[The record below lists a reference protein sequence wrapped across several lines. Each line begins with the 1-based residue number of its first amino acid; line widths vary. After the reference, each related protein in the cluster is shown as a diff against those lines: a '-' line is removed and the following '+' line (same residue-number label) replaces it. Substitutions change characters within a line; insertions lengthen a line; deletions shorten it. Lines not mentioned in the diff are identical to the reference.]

1 MSAGSGAAIE
11 SCFIKM
17 RRQNKL
23 VGKIIL
29 ANFLEYGVE
38 NFVAFISDVEEL
50 PLYKRLVQ
58 EGIVIH
64 KPLPDAKILR
74 QKNDAALAKVGVIAK
89 VGRGVNFS
97 IYYTMREFSIE
108 YQTNDAKLPR
118 SMNSLKLTEE
128 ERKNVTG
135 LLNKLRRIS
144 TRNLMVHKILKGV
157 VEYQRDYFESNK
169 ELDLKP
175 LTRAKLARLISG
187 SEEGSHSCDF
197 IIDASRISR
206 AIHGLSL
213 ITPKGEEVPLRFFF
227 ASRRDMVKRCIRAIL
242 NKERKDICNGQFKK
256 PYTDGEL
263 RYKLKEEYDLLL
275 TRREVAYCRGGL
287 GVLPYLERNGYE
299 YRTLLANFSQIYPFT
314 TPSIESNAPMSPGVY
329 ELRLNGDVIEY
340 PTSYSQIFYIGSG
353 KNLRKRLLSHL
364 SSSNKNGGIKR
375 FAKEKRRVFRYLRVP
390 QGWAREEKRF
400 YNFFISTYGGS
411 PLCNR
416 VSPKGGQCINR
427 YTGRT

>member
-1 MSAGSGAAIE
+1 
-11 SCFIKM
+11 M

-74 QKNDAALAKVGVIAK
+74 QKNATALAKGGVIAK
-89 VGRGVNFS
+89 VGKGMNFC

-108 YQTNDAKLPR
+108 YQTNDEKLPR
-118 SMNSLKLTEE
+118 SMNNLKLTEE
-128 ERKNVTG
+128 ERNNITG

-144 TRNLMVHKILKGV
+144 TRNLMVHKILKGI

-242 NKERKDICNGQFKK
+242 NQERKDICNGQFKK
-256 PYTDGEL
+256 PHTDGEL
-263 RYKLKEEYDLLL
+263 RYKLKEEYYLLL
-275 TRREVAYCRGGL
+275 TRREVAYCRREL
-287 GVLPYLERNGYE
+287 GILPYLERNGYV
-299 YRTLLANFSQIYPFT
+299 YRSLAVNFSQIYPFT
-314 TPSIESNAPMSPGVY
+314 IPSVKNNAPACPGIY
-329 ELRLNGDVIEY
+329 ELRLNGEVIEY
-340 PTSYSQIFYIGSG
+340 PTYWCQIFYIGSG

-364 SSSNKNGGIKR
+364 SSNTKNGGIKR
-375 FAKEKRRVFRYLRVP
+375 FAKEKKCVFRYLRVP
-390 QGWAREEKRF
+390 QGWAQEEETF
-400 YNFFISTYGGS
+400 YSLFMSTYGDS
-411 PLCNR
+411 PLCNHAN
-416 VSPKGGQCINR
+416 PKKCSV
-427 YTGRT
+427 